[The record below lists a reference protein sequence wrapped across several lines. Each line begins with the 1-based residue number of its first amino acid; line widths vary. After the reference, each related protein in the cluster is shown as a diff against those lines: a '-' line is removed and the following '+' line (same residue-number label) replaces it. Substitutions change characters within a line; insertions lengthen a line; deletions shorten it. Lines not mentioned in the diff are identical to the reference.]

1 MLPHPGGTGS
11 CWQLW
16 PAGQSPPQKLSCPP
30 QWSGPRHAQ
39 CPFPSSPHVWLS
51 GQSPPQN
58 DAGFP
63 PQFGTPSVVV
73 VGHGSLVLVVVVVT
87 VQQKPTAS
95 GVRVTSAGRHASRIF
110 TVVLKVPSRPRWA
123 HSTAAW
129 AAAVNKR
136 IAVTARAKRRGAAI
150 RRTSYAPGA
159 SCQSREALCHPPRKA
174 AHCRLQI
181 LPRTAFRACSDATT
195 QGFTG
200 FQRGRSPRF
209 PLSTSGLTREQW
221 LTRLRSSVKAVGE

>member
-63 PQFGTPSVVV
+63 PQFGMPSVVV

-136 IAVTARAKRRGAAI
+136 IAVTARARRRGAAI

-159 SCQSREALCHPPRKA
+159 SCQSRGALCHPPRKA
-174 AHCRLQI
+174 AVVNAVAKQRQ
-181 LPRTAFRACSDATT
+181 S
-195 QGFTG
+195 
-200 FQRGRSPRF
+200 RGRIMRIAAAT
-209 PLSTSGLTREQW
+209 LLTIASTAAFFVLERTELAGAGPVALPGRHHAAE
-221 LTRLRSSVKAVGE
+221 GP

>member
-11 CWQLW
+11 CRQLS

-63 PQFGTPSVVV
+63 PQFGSPSVVV

-110 TVVLKVPSRPRWA
+110 TVVLKVPSRPRLA
-123 HSTAAW
+123 HSTAAS
-129 AAAVNKR
+129 AAPVNKR
-136 IAVTARAKRRGAAI
+136 IAVTATARRITRTVLSQLCRRGVKLVK
-150 RRTSYAPGA
+150 GA
-159 SCQSREALCHPPRKA
+159 TL
-174 AHCRLQI
+174 
-181 LPRTAFRACSDATT
+181 
-195 QGFTG
+195 
-200 FQRGRSPRF
+200 RGRSVRPTSSYLYRELLNQPPAERARVLALLDAWCDRRLGARAARGLHVRRQRRVAPPR
-209 PLSTSGLTREQW
+209 PRC
-221 LTRLRSSVKAVGE
+221 

>member
-11 CWQLW
+11 CRQLS

-63 PQFGTPSVVV
+63 PQFGSPSVVV

-87 VQQKPTAS
+87 VQQKPIAS

-110 TVVLKVPSRPRWA
+110 TVVLKVPSRPRLA
-123 HSTAAW
+123 HSTAAS
-129 AAAVNKR
+129 AAPVNKR
-136 IAVTARAKRRGAAI
+136 IAVTATARRITRTVLSHLCRRGVKLVKGGDVTRPFCAPDIVLSLPRAPESAAGGAGAGARAA
-150 RRTSYAPGA
+150 RRVVRPPARSSSRPG
-159 SCQSREALCHPPRKA
+159 PPRPSSA
-174 AHCRLQI
+174 
-181 LPRTAFRACSDATT
+181 PRCTPPT
-195 QGFTG
+195 
-200 FQRGRSPRF
+200 PM
-209 PLSTSGLTREQW
+209 
-221 LTRLRSSVKAVGE
+221 LR